1 MVPVEFPTKG
11 SGDPGCPVLGD
22 LVSLSPEQE
31 HCQCQR
37 LPCSTYL
44 SYGQPQNFLMP
55 NTSHSSARP
64 GTALGLGLGFDCF
77 LLLLWEH
84 TPLCLGTIPSCAGGH
99 S

>member
-11 SGDPGCPVLGD
+11 RGDPGCPVLGD

-44 SYGQPQNFLMP
+44 SYG
-55 NTSHSSARP
+55 
-64 GTALGLGLGFDCF
+64 
-77 LLLLWEH
+77 
-84 TPLCLGTIPSCAGGH
+84 
-99 S
+99 